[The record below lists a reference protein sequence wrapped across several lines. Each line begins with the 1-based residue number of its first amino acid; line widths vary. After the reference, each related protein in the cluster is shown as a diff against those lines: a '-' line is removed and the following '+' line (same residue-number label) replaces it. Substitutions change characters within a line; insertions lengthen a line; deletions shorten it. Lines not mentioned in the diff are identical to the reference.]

1 MALVASAALAAVE
14 SRATDSAEK
23 KYAGTASPV
32 CSSAE
37 ACTCEGVCS
46 RSFCSSAAGYTAGPS
61 NDDATAGFTW
71 QACSKCLDEHCVLNN
86 GTIMSA
92 S

>member
-1 MALVASAALAAVE
+1 MPRGLLLVALVASAALAAVE

-46 RSFCSSAAGYTAGPS
+46 SIDLNTRYHNYNPKYS
-61 NDDATAGFTW
+61 N
-71 QACSKCLDEHCVLNN
+71 
-86 GTIMSA
+86 
-92 S
+92 